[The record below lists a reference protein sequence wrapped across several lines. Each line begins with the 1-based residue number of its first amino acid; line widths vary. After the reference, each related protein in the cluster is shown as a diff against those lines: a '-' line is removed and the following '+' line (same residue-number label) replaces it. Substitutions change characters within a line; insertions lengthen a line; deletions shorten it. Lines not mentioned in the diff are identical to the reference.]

1 MLVVVRTVLQDLA
14 VGRDK
19 LEVAECPGDCC
30 EGTGLVGS
38 SLSTI
43 NSLFT
48 LLVDL
53 HCSLSQKFTTLEIC
67 CMP

>member
-43 NSLFT
+43 NNAKLGSRALKPG
-48 LLVDL
+48 
-53 HCSLSQKFTTLEIC
+53 CNA
-67 CMP
+67 